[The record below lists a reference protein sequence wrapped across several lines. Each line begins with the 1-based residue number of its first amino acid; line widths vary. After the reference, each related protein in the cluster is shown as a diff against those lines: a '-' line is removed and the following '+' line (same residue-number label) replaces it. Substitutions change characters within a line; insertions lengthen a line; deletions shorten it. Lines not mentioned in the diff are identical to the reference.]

1 MKDKHTIGYLVMIWA
16 LVAALGGVSCSPRR
30 LMVDEFVAMVER
42 GLPAIEQEDDLHL
55 LAKSMPAH
63 IKLLETLLASDPNNR
78 DLLVLLARLYGGY
91 AFAILE
97 SEGEARRLER
107 PSVVATGIPDDQL
120 EDAIARSFQHGAE
133 YALRSLENR
142 YPEAR
147 VQLNRLSSAADF
159 IQSLD
164 SDDVPALF
172 WYAFNLGGFVQHRL
186 DSVEAMAKAHLV
198 EKAMRRIIEMDETYD
213 NGNAHLVLLVFYA
226 SRPAMMGGNSDLAR
240 RHYQR
245 HIAMHAPS
253 EGLRETYWARHVLVQ
268 QQDKAAFVSHL
279 SAVAQTTEGGRSFS
293 LLDRVAAVR
302 AEIYLES
309 VDRFFD

>member
-1 MKDKHTIGYLVMIWA
+1 MILLVMIPA
-16 LVAALGGVSCSPRR
+16 LCAVSCSPRKA
-30 LMVDEFVAMVER
+30 MVHEFVAMVEQ
-42 GLPAIEQEDDLHL
+42 GMPVIEQEDDLHL

-63 IKLLETLLASDPNNR
+63 IKLLETLLVSDPDNR

-107 PSVVATGIPDDQL
+107 PSVVNTGIPDDLL
-120 EDAIARSFQHGAE
+120 EDAIARSFQRGAE

-142 YPEAR
+142 YPETHG
-147 VQLNRLSSAADF
+147 QLNRLSSAAAF

-198 EKAMRRIIEMDETYD
+198 EKAMRRIIELDETYD
-213 NGNAHLVLLVFYA
+213 NGNAHLVLLVYYA
-226 SRPAMMGGNSDLAR
+226 SRPAMMGGNFNLAR

-245 HIAMHAPS
+245 HIAMHAS
-253 EGLRETYWARHVLVQ
+253 NAGLRETYWARHVLVQ
-268 QQDKAAFVSHL
+268 QQDKAAFVKHL
-279 SAVAQTTEGGRSFS
+279 SAVAQSPESGRAFS

-302 AEIYLES
+302 AGIYLAS
-309 VDRFFD
+309 ADRFFD

>member
-1 MKDKHTIGYLVMIWA
+1 MIP
-16 LVAALGGVSCSPRR
+16 ALGAVSCSPCKV
-30 LMVDEFVAMVER
+30 MVREFVAVVEK

-63 IKLLETLLASDPNNR
+63 IKLLETLLAGDPCNR
-78 DLLVLLARLYGGY
+78 HLLALLARLYGGY

-107 PSVVATGIPDDQL
+107 PSVVNTGIPDDLL
-120 EDAIARSFQHGAE
+120 EDAIARSFQRGAE
-133 YALRSLENR
+133 YALRCLENR

-147 VQLNRLSSAADF
+147 IQLNRLSSAAAF

-198 EKAMRRIIEMDETYD
+198 EKAMRRIIELDEAYH
-213 NGNAHLVLLVFYA
+213 NGNAHLVLLVYYA
-226 SRPAMMGGNSDLAR
+226 SRPAMMGGNCDLAR

-245 HIAMHAPS
+245 HIAMHAPGA
-253 EGLRETYWARHVLVQ
+253 GLRETYWARYVLVQ
-268 QQDKAAFVSHL
+268 QQDKAAFVGHL
-279 SAVAQTTEGGRSFS
+279 SGVVQSPEDGRPFS

-302 AEIYLES
+302 ARLYLAS
-309 VDRFFD
+309 ADRFFD

>member
-1 MKDKHTIGYLVMIWA
+1 MKYRHNIGFFVMIWA

-30 LMVDEFVAMVER
+30 LMVDEFAAMVER

-63 IKLLETLLASDPNNR
+63 IKLLETVLASDPDNR

-97 SEGEARRLER
+97 SEREARRLER
-107 PSVVATGIPDDQL
+107 PSVVDTGIPDGML
-120 EDAIARSFQHGAE
+120 EDAIARYFQHGAD
-133 YALRSLENR
+133 YALRRLENR

-147 VQLNRLSSAADF
+147 VQLNRLSSAAAF
-159 IQSLD
+159 MQSLD

-198 EKAMRRIIEMDETYD
+198 EKAMRRIIELDEAYD
-213 NGNAHLVLLVFYA
+213 NGNAHLVLLVYYA
-226 SRPAMMGGNSDLAR
+226 SRPAMMGGNPGQAR

-245 HIAMHAPS
+245 HADLKTGTA
-253 EGLRETYWARHVLVQ
+253 GLRETYWARHVLVQ

-279 SAVAQTTEGGRSFS
+279 SAVAQSPEGGRPFS
-293 LLDRVAAVR
+293 LMDRVAAVR
-302 AEIYLES
+302 ARLYLAS